1 MPVDRLVPDPK
12 GADMTRATDLGW
24 IGCHTCGAVHQ
35 SDVQHCRTCGAHLH
49 ARLPHSLQKVWAW
62 LITGVLF
69 LIPANIYPL
78 LSNLILGHEE
88 GHTILEGVV
97 IFFQTGDYFVA
108 LVIFVASLLI
118 PFVKIL
124 IIGFLALSIQFGWK
138 LSEHTRLLLYEF
150 VEFIGRWSM
159 IDVFVVALLTGL
171 VNLGAVI
178 SILPGAGAICFALSV
193 ICTMISAQCIDS
205 KLIWDT
211 GKGPEHD

>member
-1 MPVDRLVPDPK
+1 
-12 GADMTRATDLGW
+12 MTRATDLDW
-24 IGCHTCGAVHQ
+24 IGCHTCGSVHHP
-35 SDVQHCRTCGAHLH
+35 DTQHCRTCGAHLH

-124 IIGFLALSIQFGWK
+124 IIGFLVLSIQFGWQ

-211 GKGPEHD
+211 GKGPKHD